1 MRNRPYGFE
10 IYLVN
15 VKTIRT
21 IAQIFVAFSEKLNFT
36 CILETSIEPCFVRL
50 KKWNALIDSFG
61 PFCVSDQAWVTLDR
75 IQFVGACN
83 PPTDPGRKPLAHRF
97 LRHVPVRY
105 LTKL

>member
-1 MRNRPYGFE
+1 MIEKKPKFLTTYPPP
-10 IYLVN
+10 LVN
-15 VKTIRT
+15 AVI
-21 IAQIFVAFSEKLNFT
+21 
-36 CILETSIEPCFVRL
+36 
-50 KKWNALIDSFG
+50 

>member
-1 MRNRPYGFE
+1 MSQITPQIDQLGRLSLTYVLE
-10 IYLVN
+10 IEL
-15 VKTIRT
+15 
-21 IAQIFVAFSEKLNFT
+21 S
-36 CILETSIEPCFVRL
+36 TSIEPCSVKL
-50 KKWNALIDSFG
+50 KKWNAIDYCSF
-61 PFCVSDQAWVTLDR
+61 FVSDQAWVTLDR